1 MISLR
6 KYLEK
11 NIVIADGAM
20 GTMLQAQD
28 PSMADFQNHEGCNEI
43 LNITRPDIVASVH
56 KAYLEAG
63 VDAIETNTFGANL
76 ANLGEY
82 GIEDRIYELALAGAK
97 IARKS
102 ADSFATKDS
111 PKFVL
116 GSMGPGTKLPTLGH
130 TTYEI
135 LKDAYEVCAQGL
147 IDGGSDALLIETT
160 QDLLQAKAAVNGAR
174 AAIEKSK
181 KDILLIAQ
189 VTVETNGTMLL
200 GSEIGAALNALEP
213 LSIDL
218 IGLNCATGPQE
229 MSEHLRTLSL
239 NTNIGISVM
248 PNAGLP
254 ILGENGA
261 HYPLSPEELANSLLG
276 FVKDYKVNLVG
287 GCCGTTPEHLAAV
300 VSKIKSQEA
309 NKRSVKIESGASSL
323 YQYVPFRQDRT
334 YLAIG
339 EKTNANGSKA
349 FRDALLA
356 DDWQSCVEI
365 ARDQIRDGAHMLDL
379 SVDYVG
385 RDGVA
390 DMSKLAH
397 LFSTAS
403 TLPIVLDSTEP
414 LVLEAGLKQLGG
426 RSVINSVNFEDGEGS
441 NSRFSKIMPLVKE
454 HGAAVIAL
462 TIDEDGQARDKEWK
476 LRVAT
481 RLIEKLTG
489 EWGMNQGDIIID
501 MLTFPIATG
510 QEETR
515 RDGIETLSAIAELK
529 KKYPDVQTTLGVSN
543 ISFGLNPAARIV
555 LNSVFLAEAVK
566 NGLDSAIVHPSKIMP
581 MHKISDEQKNLALD
595 LIYDRREYDQSGE
608 LLYDPLNKLLEIFS
622 GVEVTSSKESRAAD
636 LAALC
641 LTDRLQR
648 RIIDGE
654 KVGLEDDLKQALA
667 EKYTALQIINDYLL
681 AGMKTVGELFGKGEM
696 QLPFVLQSAEVMKT
710 AVAILE
716 PYIEK
721 TDDAGRGKILLAT
734 VKGDVHDI
742 GKNLVDI
749 ILSNNGYETVNIG
762 IKQTVN
768 QIIEA
773 AESNNVDVIGMS
785 GLLVKS
791 TVIMKEN
798 LEEISSRGLAQ
809 KWPIVLGGAALTRS
823 FVEQDLAEKFDGTV
837 RYAKDAFEGLRLMDT
852 FMAIKKGVAGAE
864 LPPLKKRVT
873 TAKNTNLDSVIDTR
887 RSDVSESNPVP
898 IPPFFGSKV
907 VKGVALNDYSQMLD
921 ERALFLGQWGL
932 KGKDFES
939 MAIEEGRPRLR
950 SLLNEVQSKGWLNA
964 AVTYGYFPCYS
975 EGNDLVVLHHEG
987 ELKGQERVRFT
998 FPRQSRDRRLCLSDF
1013 FRSKE
1018 SGELDVVSF
1027 QIITMGQS
1035 ISDAITKLFNANLYR
1050 EYLELHGLS
1059 VQLTEALTEMWHA
1072 RTRDELGFSKEDNSD
1087 LKEIFNQG
1095 YRGSRYSFG
1104 YPACPDLSQQVQLLE
1119 LLEPEKIGVTLSEEH
1134 QLHPE
1139 QSTTSIVLHHPE
1151 AKYFNAS

>member
-102 ADSFATKDS
+102 ADSFASKDS

-287 GCCGTTPEHLAAV
+287 GCCGTTPEHLAV
-300 VSKIKSQEA
+300 VVAKIKSQEA
-309 NKRSVKIESGASSL
+309 HKRFAKIESGASSL
-323 YQYVPFRQDRT
+323 YQYVPFRQDKT

-489 EWGMNQGDIIID
+489 EWSMNQGDIIID

-555 LNSVFLAEAVK
+555 LNSVFLAEAVN

-581 MHKISDEQKNLALD
+581 MHKISDEQKNVALD
-595 LIYDRREYDQSGE
+595 LIYDRREYDQQGE
-608 LLYDPLNKLLEIFS
+608 LTYDPLNKLLEIFS

-636 LAALC
+636 LAALS

-696 QLPFVLQSAEVMKT
+696 QLPFVLQSAEVMKS
-710 AVAILE
+710 AVALLE
-716 PYIEK
+716 PFIEK

-749 ILSNNGYETVNIG
+749 ILSNNGYDTVNIG

-798 LEEISSRGLAQ
+798 LEEITSRGLE
-809 KWPIVLGGAALTRS
+809 KRWPIVLGGAALTRS
-823 FVEQDLAEKFDGTV
+823 FVEQDLAEKFGGTV

-873 TAKNTNLDSVIDTR
+873 SARNSNFDSPIDTR

-939 MAIEEGRPRLR
+939 MANEEGRPRLR
-950 SLLNEVQSKGWLNA
+950 SLLNEVQSRGWLNA

-987 ELKGQERVRFT
+987 ELKGQERVRFN

-1119 LLEPEKIGVTLSEEH
+1119 LLEPEKDWRDVI
-1134 QLHPE
+1134 
-1139 QSTTSIVLHHPE
+1139 
-1151 AKYFNAS
+1151 

>member
-82 GIEDRIYELALAGAK
+82 GIEDRIYELAFAGAK

-102 ADSFATKDS
+102 ADSFATEAT

-130 TTYEI
+130 TTYEV
-135 LKDAYEVCAQGL
+135 LKDAYQICAQGL
-147 IDGGSDALLIETT
+147 IDGGSDALLVETT

-287 GCCGTTPEHLAAV
+287 GCCGTTPEHLAV
-300 VSKIKSQEA
+300 VVAKIKSQEA
-309 NKRSVKIESGASSL
+309 HKRFAKIESGASSL
-323 YQYVPFRQDRT
+323 YQYVPFRQDKT

-489 EWGMNQGDIIID
+489 EWSMNQGDIIID

-555 LNSVFLAEAVK
+555 LNSVFLAEAVN

-581 MHKISDEQKNLALD
+581 MHKISDEQKNVALD
-595 LIYDRREYDQSGE
+595 LIYDRREYDQQGE
-608 LLYDPLNKLLEIFS
+608 LTYDPLNKLLEIFS

-636 LAALC
+636 LAALS

-696 QLPFVLQSAEVMKT
+696 QLPFVLQSAEVMKS
-710 AVAILE
+710 AVALLE
-716 PYIEK
+716 PFIEK

-749 ILSNNGYETVNIG
+749 ILSNNGYDTVNIG

-798 LEEISSRGLAQ
+798 LEEITSRGLE
-809 KWPIVLGGAALTRS
+809 KRWPIVLGGAALTRS
-823 FVEQDLAEKFDGTV
+823 FVEQDLAEKFGGTV

-873 TAKNTNLDSVIDTR
+873 SARNSNFDSPIDTR

-939 MAIEEGRPRLR
+939 MANEEGRPRLR
-950 SLLNEVQSKGWLNA
+950 SLLNEVQSRGWLNA

-987 ELKGQERVRFT
+987 ELKGQERVRFN

>member
-1 MISLR
+1 MITLR
-6 KYLEK
+6 QYLEK
-11 NIVIADGAM
+11 NLVIADGAM

-28 PSMADFQNHEGCNEI
+28 PSLADFQNHEGCNEI
-43 LNITRPDIVASVH
+43 LNITRPDIVEAVH
-56 KAYLEAG
+56 KAYLSVG

-82 GIEDRIYELALAGAK
+82 GIEDRIYELAFAGAQ
-97 IARKS
+97 IARRS
-102 ADSFATKDS
+102 ADEFATES
-111 PKFVL
+111 EPKFVL

-130 TTYEI
+130 TTYEV
-135 LKDAYEVCAQGL
+135 LKDAYEICARGL
-147 IDGGSDALLIETT
+147 IEGGSDALLIETT
-160 QDLLQAKAAVNGAR
+160 QDLLQAKAAINGAR
-174 AAIEKSK
+174 SAIDKSD

-213 LSIDL
+213 LGIDF

-261 HYPLSPEELANSLLG
+261 HYPLSPDELANSLLG

-300 VSKIKSQEA
+300 VKKIKSQGIE
-309 NKRSVKIESGASSL
+309 KRSVSAENGASSL
-323 YQYVPFRQDRT
+323 YQFVPFRQDKT
-334 YLAIG
+334 FLAIG

-390 DMSKLAH
+390 DMTKLAH

-426 RSVINSVNFEDGEGS
+426 RSVINSVNFEDGEGD

-462 TIDEDGQARDKEWK
+462 TIDEDGQARDKAWK
-476 LRVAT
+476 LRVAK

-489 EWGMNQGDIIID
+489 EWGMKQGDIIID

-529 KKYPDVQTTLGVSN
+529 SNYPQVQTTLGVSN
-543 ISFGLNPAARIV
+543 ISFGLNPAARMV

-581 MHKISDEQKNLALD
+581 MHKISDEQKNVALD
-595 LIYDRREYDQSGE
+595 LIYDKRQYDQQGE
-608 LLYDPLNKLLEIFS
+608 LTYDPLNKLLEIFS

-636 LAALC
+636 LAALP

-667 EKYTALQIINDYLL
+667 EKYTALAIINDFLL

-710 AVAILE
+710 AVALLE

-768 QIIEA
+768 QIIDA

-798 LEEISSRGLAQ
+798 LEELSARGLAQ

-852 FMAIKKGVAGAE
+852 FMAIKKGVVGAE

-873 TAKNTNLDSVIDTR
+873 SARNTNFDSVVDTR
-887 RSDVSESNPVP
+887 RSDVSSNNPVP
-898 IPPFFGSKV
+898 VPPFFGSKV

-939 MAIEEGRPRLR
+939 MAVEEGRPRLR

-975 EGNDLVVLHHEG
+975 ESNDLVVLHHEG